1 MPWTSI
7 TASTDDIDDEIASFE
22 SGVTSI
28 DDFSVGA
35 HGMSQVTAVIQY
47 TA

>member
-1 MPWTSI
+1 MPWTTI
-7 TASTDDIDDEIASFE
+7 QDTADSIDDEIASFE

-28 DDFSVGA
+28 DDYEITSTGA
-35 HGMSQVTAVIQY
+35 NRVVAVIQY